1 VIDAGS
7 RSGMGDHTGMGEPEP
22 PTSLRDPATAA
33 LRPEAAFPPHRPPE
47 ALMPSTRPDTLIAT
61 DWREFTDRDAREDVI
76 ASDLAASDPA
86 ASDLA
91 TADLDGAVAELS
103 F

>member
-1 VIDAGS
+1 
-7 RSGMGDHTGMGEPEP
+7 
-22 PTSLRDPATAA
+22 
-33 LRPEAAFPPHRPPE
+33 
-47 ALMPSTRPDTLIAT
+47 MPSTRPDTLIAT

-76 ASDLAASDPA
+76 ASDLAASD
-86 ASDLA
+86 LA